1 MGRIA
6 AFTQE
11 QVFEAAN
18 KLVETG
24 NEVSPNSLRDL
35 LGRGSYSTFV
45 KHIEAWQRAR
55 QEAPAPVIIEMPENV
70 KTAFTQ
76 CWQAASAEAGK
87 EIAAIREK
95 ADAEVRA
102 AKRSVDEALAAIEQ
116 LEAEAEA
123 DATKQEALEQELAKE
138 RAALAQTTSEGIARE
153 SALSATVAQMRE
165 QIASQ
170 EAELVRVHRES
181 DDLRSQLIEAQERID
196 TVSARERKLIEEVAH
211 AKADVSRLTEDLKRQ
226 KAQSVEAIGKI
237 ERGKQA
243 LEAELMGVRRE
254 VRDMDSQLGQAN
266 GELQALRTQVVSQ
279 AAAIE
284 KFSALPGHRKANE
297 ES

>member
-11 QVFEAAN
+11 QVFEAAD
-18 KLVETG
+18 KLLETG

-45 KHIEAWQRAR
+45 KHIETWQRAR
-55 QEAPAPVIIEMPENV
+55 QEAPAPVAIEMPESV
-70 KTAFTQ
+70 KAAFAQ
-76 CWQAASAEAGK
+76 CWHAASTEAGK
-87 EIAAIREK
+87 EIATIREK
-95 ADAEVRA
+95 ADAEIRA

-123 DATKQEALEQELAKE
+123 DATRQEALEQQLSTE
-138 RAALAQTTSEGIARE
+138 RAAHAQATTEGIARE
-153 SALSATVAQMRE
+153 AALTATTTQMRQ
-165 QIASQ
+165 QIEAQ

-196 TVSARERKLIEEVAH
+196 TVSARERKLIEEVAQ
-211 AKADVSRLTEDLKRQ
+211 AKAEAARLVDDLKRQ
-226 KAQSVEAIGKI
+226 KAQSVDAIGKI
-237 ERGKQA
+237 EKAKQG
-243 LEAELMGVRRE
+243 LEAELMGLRRE
-254 VRDMDSQLGQAN
+254 VRDMDSQLGKAN

-284 KFSALPGHRKANE
+284 KFSALPASSKGK